1 MLDSALEEPEV
12 AREFVQIIEKEA
24 KRLSR
29 LIQDM
34 LLLSRT
40 VETFDEQIAHKE
52 SIEQLITEEINLY
65 QPLIKQKKIYLSLQ
79 N

>member
-1 MLDSALEEPEV
+1 
-12 AREFVQIIEKEA
+12 
-24 KRLSR
+24 
-29 LIQDM
+29 M

-65 QPLIKQKKIYLSLQ
+65 RPLIKQKIYLSLR